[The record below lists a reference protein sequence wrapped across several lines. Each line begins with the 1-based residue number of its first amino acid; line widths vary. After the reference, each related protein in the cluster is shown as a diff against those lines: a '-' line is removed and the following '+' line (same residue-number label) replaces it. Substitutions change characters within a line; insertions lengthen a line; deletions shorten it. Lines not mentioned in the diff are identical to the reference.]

1 MKDNGFDRT
10 MLPYDA
16 MGDYSS
22 LFASKED
29 KEEPTCED
37 TDSREVD

>member
-22 LFASKED
+22 LFASKEE
-29 KEEPTCED
+29 EEPTCED